1 LIIGERERDM
11 DFNTIKFEEPEPGIG
26 LLRFNR
32 PDCLNALSM
41 EMVDEL
47 HDFYARISRLKHVRV
62 LIVTGEGRGFC
73 AGADLKDKRILE
85 SGVMQ
90 SDAGAHLENVQ
101 KPNSDVI
108 TAMRRIPQPII
119 AAVNGVAAGG
129 GFCYVLASDV
139 IIAGAGAGFVAS
151 FINIG
156 LSGAELGTAYFL
168 PRLVGSARAAEILLT
183 GRTVSA
189 AEAEK
194 IGLITR
200 MVADESLMDTAM
212 ETARMMLTK
221 SRLGL
226 QLTKEALTRNLD
238 APSLE
243 AAIELED
250 RNQTICVVS
259 PEFKDAVK
267 KFALTK

>member
-1 LIIGERERDM
+1 M

-26 LLRFNR
+26 LLTFNR
-32 PDCLNALSM
+32 PDCLNAHSM

-47 HDFYARISRLKHVRV
+47 HDFYARIARLKHVRV
-62 LIVTGEGRGFC
+62 LIITGQGRGFC
-73 AGADLKDKRILE
+73 VGADLKDKRILE
-85 SGVMQ
+85 SGAMQ
-90 SDAGAHLENVQ
+90 SDTGAHLENVQ
-101 KPNSDVI
+101 IPGSGTI

-119 AAVNGVAAGG
+119 AAVNGAAAGG
-129 GFCYVLASDV
+129 GFCFALASDV
-139 IIAGAGAGFVAS
+139 IIAGASASFINS

-156 LSGAELGTAYFL
+156 LSGGEFGGTYFL
-168 PRLVGSARAAEILLT
+168 PRLVGSTRAAEILLT

-194 IGLITR
+194 IGLVTR
-200 MVADESLMDTAM
+200 VVPDESLMDSAL

-226 QLTKEALTRNLD
+226 QLTKGALTRNLD

-267 KFALTK
+267 KFALKK